1 MQIIKDIYK
10 LVVNDIYLIYRSIFM
25 LFGLTLFSAYIELEY
40 HVNIL
45 YFRELLPEWITLIL
59 EYILKI
65 LYWVLPFVLRSC
77 VSLYV
82 ISYVISFI
90 GTVVRTGDID
100 CFFKSLSIQVFD
112 VASRLFVIVIV
123 LGGEL
128 YHILNAGLNSLYNVK
143 DFVSLSWYEYF
154 MYTFSLWDFTFLNIK
169 WDHAIIYLIN
179 IVFFVMIFIRFLL
192 VNSTKRY

>member
-100 CFFKSLSIQVFD
+100 CFF
-112 VASRLFVIVIV
+112 
-123 LGGEL
+123 
-128 YHILNAGLNSLYNVK
+128 
-143 DFVSLSWYEYF
+143 
-154 MYTFSLWDFTFLNIK
+154 
-169 WDHAIIYLIN
+169 
-179 IVFFVMIFIRFLL
+179 
-192 VNSTKRY
+192 